1 MKQQQDPIELLKA
14 ARPSDRRVD
23 LNSDPIASAILRRTL
38 DQPFDDRVA
47 KRTGRRTRRAVVLSV
62 VGVVAI
68 AGTAAAITLR
78 NDKPR
83 EVRTI
88 GCWSSA
94 DLTTP
99 EIVVVE
105 WSGDSPVQSCQQA
118 WRDGVFETIQDTDP
132 PPLVP
137 CISGDGAIAVIPGDA
152 TTCEELDLAS
162 LGTAPDL
169 EGERIRSAIA
179 AIETSVTQEACLAPT
194 EAMTVVTEVL
204 ADAGLTDWTI
214 VTPTETFPA
223 AEPCASVGFDPLT
236 RTVYVV
242 PLARVAGG

>member
-1 MKQQQDPIELLKA
+1 MKQQPDPIELLKA
-14 ARPSDRRVD
+14 ARPSDGRVD

-38 DQPFDDRVA
+38 DQPSDGRVA
-47 KRTGRRTRRAVVLSV
+47 KRAGRRTRRAVIFGV
-62 VGVVAI
+62 VGVVAV

-78 NDKPR
+78 HEKPR

-94 DLTTP
+94 VVPTP

-118 WRDGVFETIQDTDP
+118 WRNGGFETIRDTDP

-152 TTCEELDLAS
+152 TTCDQLDLAS
-162 LGTAPDL
+162 LDTTPDL

-179 AIETSVTQEACLAPT
+179 AIETRVTQEACLPPT
-194 EAMTVVTEVL
+194 AATNFVTEVL

-214 VTPTETFPA
+214 VPPTETFPS
-223 AEPCASVGFDPLT
+223 AEPCASVGFDLST
-236 RTVYVV
+236 RTVYIV
-242 PLARVAGG
+242 PLARVSGG